1 MEPMEYMTFAKEFHD
16 VLQSN
21 GKVLTAATDIEAHLD
36 EIWMGEVLEFCA
48 ESNYCIMDM

>member
-21 GKVLTAATDIEAHLD
+21 GRSTRILCRE
-36 EIWMGEVLEFCA
+36 
-48 ESNYCIMDM
+48 